1 MDDFAGLTYNEIRSK
16 CKSYGLRASGKKVD
30 LITRL
35 TTYLSQLGLGSDNQN
50 NVAVTEKSRGYEVF
64 VTDDED
70 EVNLR
75 ENLKLRNGRK
85 LGCEDSSNA
94 LKETHSI
101 NIDGKVKENVTPPHK
116 LNAVDGVNNRIK
128 HSSSET
134 ANFMSC
140 DEGEYQKID
149 EKKVTNKKK
158 GGRFTRQHKS
168 IFEKAESIAER
179 QERIKELHAK
189 HEASVPDTFK
199 RLATPKRVSSPGR
212 QFLFPN
218 GEKNG
223 YDFSQAPMD
232 TSKLSHSLNRTPAP
246 NFNVPK
252 VLSGKNTLGAFQGR
266 KKEMSLV
273 ERLSQSYKKA
283 NTAFS
288 SNLNRDKKQSGISN
302 KTSRGP
308 LLGSK
313 NEGAGKLDKYA
324 SVRSNA
330 AIKRERKLNS
340 CRK

>member
-1 MDDFAGLTYNEIRSK
+1 MDDFASLTYNEIRSK
-16 CKSYGLRASGKKVD
+16 CKSYGLRANGKKVD

-50 NVAVTEKSRGYEVF
+50 NVTEKSGEYEVF

-75 ENLKLRNGRK
+75 ENLKPTNDRK
-85 LGCEDSSNA
+85 LGCEDSSNT
-94 LKETHSI
+94 LKEVNST
-101 NIDGKVKENVTPPHK
+101 NLGVKVKKNVTPPHK
-116 LNAVDGVNNRIK
+116 LNVVDGHNNQIK
-128 HSSSET
+128 HSSDEAVT
-134 ANFMSC
+134 FMSC

-149 EKKVTNKKK
+149 KKKVTNKKK
-158 GGRFTRQHKS
+158 GGRFDRQHKS

-199 RLATPKRVSSPGR
+199 RLATPKRLSSPGR
-212 QFLFPN
+212 QFVFPN
-218 GEKNG
+218 GENKG

-246 NFNVPK
+246 NFDVPK
-252 VLSGKNTLGAFQGR
+252 VLSGKNASGAFQGR
-266 KKEMSLV
+266 KREMTLV

-288 SNLNRDKKQSGISN
+288 SNVGRNKKQSGTSGKIS
-302 KTSRGP
+302 KGP

-313 NEGAGKLDKYA
+313 NEGTGKLDKYA
-324 SVRSNA
+324 SIRSSA